1 MPYGYDYYDWRG
13 DEQDLDD
20 KYFECWV
27 CNVAHSVPAWSPL
40 FTSEWYRLV
49 PYSMMFANDHIC
61 EPTSKG
67 WDW

>member
-27 CNVAHSVPAWSPL
+27 CMSRILSQHGRPFLLQSG
-40 FTSEWYRLV
+40 TDWYL
-49 PYSMMFANDHIC
+49 
-61 EPTSKG
+61 TQ
-67 WDW
+67 